1 MTKFSTFGE
10 FRGPFWPD
18 PSQLEPYFFGR
29 PSEEWFQDPQNDG
42 AILMEQGAYGTEHL
56 PLGNGLVNI
65 DLQLW
70 GKPRLGVLLV
80 YSRLGGKYADMFSSK
95 GDMTRIREWV
105 RSTHGDPLPIGLFI
119 PFAPAFQAVK
129 EFIESDGEL
138 PKSIEWIANKDLP
151 PNTFPEPWN
160 VPRGA
165 ERSYPDVT

>member
-1 MTKFSTFGE
+1 
-10 FRGPFWPD
+10 
-18 PSQLEPYFFGR
+18 
-29 PSEEWFQDPQNDG
+29 
-42 AILMEQGAYGTEHL
+42 MEQAAYNTDDL
-56 PLGNGLVNI
+56 PIGQGRVKI

-70 GKPRLGVLLV
+70 GKPDLGVLLV

-138 PKSIEWIANKDLP
+138 PKSIEWIVNKDLP

-160 VPRGA
+160 IPRGA